1 MAVASPA
8 SRFASAA
15 FLLLVVAGAIAGA
28 RLWLSYNKDSQAPAS
43 LPLSASAP
51 RLAPSGAPQVDAAG
65 LVRQDHDSDKP
76 SRAALF
82 KNVLE
87 GRRQRCDDVT
97 TQVMRSPGRWVVTCR
112 PGQVFSLDFDERGT
126 LVSAAKLQSSTP

>member
-1 MAVASPA
+1 MAGASAA

-28 RLWLSYNKDSQAPAS
+28 WFWLSYNEDRQAPAG
-43 LPLSASAP
+43 LPLSPSASRP
-51 RLAPSGAPQVDAAG
+51 APSGAPQVDAAR
-65 LVRQDHDSDKP
+65 LVRQDHDSDSA

-87 GRRQRCDDVT
+87 GSRQRCEDVT

-112 PGQVFSLDFDERGT
+112 PGQVFSLDFDERGA
-126 LVSAAKLQSSTP
+126 LVSAAKLQSSTR